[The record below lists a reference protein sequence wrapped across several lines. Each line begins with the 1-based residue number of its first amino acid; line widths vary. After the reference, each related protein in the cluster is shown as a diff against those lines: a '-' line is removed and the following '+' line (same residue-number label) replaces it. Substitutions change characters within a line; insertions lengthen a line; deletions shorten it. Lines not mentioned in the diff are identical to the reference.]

1 MRVKAMADAWGEPG
15 ADVLTETGFT
25 VMPEIL
31 IRLRN
36 KGLTFTEI
44 PLVLRYDL
52 KGDPSKMR
60 LMANVRGTLGLM
72 ATHVWR
78 GLFGRKG

>member
-1 MRVKAMADAWGEPG
+1 VKKAWGEKG
-15 ADVLTETGFT
+15 AEILTERGFT

-31 IRLRN
+31 LRLRR
-36 KGLTFTEI
+36 KGLGFTEI

-52 KGDPSKMR
+52 KGDPSKMKIYENILNTLK
-60 LMANVRGTLGLM
+60 LMLRMFLG
-72 ATHVWR
+72 